1 MALIIDNATRLGR
14 KNAFVNVL
22 GLCTATYVHEAFSTP
37 RCISAHS
44 QQQNAV
50 FLVKL
55 MGGSYLLY
63 MGFKSI
69 KSGIHSLNSKERS
82 STNEKH
88 ATSETKLLT
97 SYMDGFLTQI
107 LNPKYLYFT

>member
-22 GLCTATYVHEAFSTP
+22 GLCTATYVHGAFSTP

-50 FLVKL
+50 F
-55 MGGSYLLY
+55 
-63 MGFKSI
+63 F
-69 KSGIHSLNSKERS
+69 
-82 STNEKH
+82 
-88 ATSETKLLT
+88 
-97 SYMDGFLTQI
+97 
-107 LNPKYLYFT
+107 